1 MPLVNYSD
9 SEDESNG
16 TPADLQHQNDTNAL
30 KRTRDEA
37 EAPSELP
44 PLPSAFYDLYATDT
58 RRSTRDD
65 SSLHGGRKRAIP
77 HKEGNW
83 LTHVYLEWHPTLTE
97 STTLST
103 LISLVQKAEHAQ
115 ELSDSDPGIH
125 SSLLSPLGTPLP
137 LHISLSRSLVL
148 VATQRESLLATLTTN
163 IRKAA
168 VRPFDTEATALKWVP
183 NYERTRWFLVLGL
196 AQPEGDEL
204 NKLLDACNATAVEF
218 RQPELYSGSGS
229 SENIKDEIENAEG
242 RKHRKKRRRSRR
254 STSSTKVEAPQDRSE
269 AFHISIAWTL
279 EDPGTAYTDLLQGPD
294 VEAFLDK
301 EVRAMKVRLE
311 GVKVKIGNAVSL
323 VPLAPAKKLDDSH
336 GMLGL

>member
-16 TPADLQHQNDTNAL
+16 TPADTQLQKRTGAL
-30 KRTRDEA
+30 KRTRDET
-37 EAPSELP
+37 EASSELP
-44 PLPSAFYDLYATDT
+44 PLPSAFHDLYTTDT

-83 LTHVYLEWHPTLTE
+83 ITHVYLEWHPTLTE

-115 ELSDSDPGIH
+115 QPFNSDPQIH

-148 VATQRESLLATLTTN
+148 VARQREPLLATLNTN

-168 VRPFDTEATALKWVP
+168 VRPFDIEATTLKWVP

-196 AQPEGDEL
+196 ARPEGDEL
-204 NKLLDACNATAVEF
+204 NKLLDACNVTAVEF
-218 RQPELYSGSGS
+218 GQPELYSGSGS
-229 SENIKDEIENAEG
+229 NEDSKDEIEKVEG
-242 RKHRKKRRRSRR
+242 RKHKKKRRRSRR
-254 STSSTKVEAPQDRSE
+254 STSSTKVDVLQGRSE

-279 EDPGTAYTDLLQGPD
+279 EDPGTVYTELLQSPD
-294 VEAFLDK
+294 VEAFLEK
-301 EVRAMKVRLE
+301 EVRAMQVRFE
-311 GVKVKIGNAVSL
+311 GVKVKIGNAVCV
-323 VPLAPAKKLDDSH
+323 VPLARKVDDSH